1 MEKARGAEE
10 LLGACLAALSDD
22 AGSVGARERLGLL
35 PDNGHDDRK
44 RDAQAVHA
52 ALLQVGA
59 GAGSRVSG
67 AAETT
72 LSQGAWRMR
81 AWGQS
86 AAGDNVKAGWAH
98 PAQPAFEQQ
107 RRWFIWGLELLFM
120 TGSKQEVQRFTCTGF
135 IRCPWGALHCQI
147 WAMPGCRRPSTI

>member
-1 MEKARGAEE
+1 MAGLLRNPRVSSHVALGLPLQHCASWCGARVTGPKLQTGSCPSCWAGEKPHHALAGGTCEQMEKARGAEE

-59 GAGSRVSG
+59 GAG
-67 AAETT
+67 
-72 LSQGAWRMR
+72 QGFR
-81 AWGQS
+81 GC
-86 AAGDNVKAGWAH
+86 GDH
-98 PAQPAFEQQ
+98 P
-107 RRWFIWGLELLFM
+107 
-120 TGSKQEVQRFTCTGF
+120 
-135 IRCPWGALHCQI
+135 
-147 WAMPGCRRPSTI
+147 

>member
-52 ALLQVGA
+52 ALLQVGVFGCGRRLTA
-59 GAGSRVSG
+59 LLDAHALFCTRAIMEVCHHF
-67 AAETT
+67 
-72 LSQGAWRMR
+72 RMR
-81 AWGQS
+81 HHSG
-86 AAGDNVKAGWAH
+86 
-98 PAQPAFEQQ
+98 
-107 RRWFIWGLELLFM
+107 
-120 TGSKQEVQRFTCTGF
+120 
-135 IRCPWGALHCQI
+135 GA
-147 WAMPGCRRPSTI
+147 